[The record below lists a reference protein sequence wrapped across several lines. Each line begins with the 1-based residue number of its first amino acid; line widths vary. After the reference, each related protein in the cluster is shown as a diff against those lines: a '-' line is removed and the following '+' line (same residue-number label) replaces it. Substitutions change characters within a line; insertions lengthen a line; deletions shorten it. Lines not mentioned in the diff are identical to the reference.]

1 MVQALVLL
9 DFHTVTVF
17 FLVVRKS
24 FDIKPLR
31 GSLNGEFRILFS
43 EKRVIVHLTFD
54 TSCTLLYFSV
64 LLSNFLEATK
74 DY

>member
-1 MVQALVLL
+1 MGQALVLL
-9 DFHTVTVF
+9 DFCAVNVF

-31 GSLNGEFRILFS
+31 RGLNGEFRILFS

-54 TSCTLLYFSV
+54 ISCTLLYFSV